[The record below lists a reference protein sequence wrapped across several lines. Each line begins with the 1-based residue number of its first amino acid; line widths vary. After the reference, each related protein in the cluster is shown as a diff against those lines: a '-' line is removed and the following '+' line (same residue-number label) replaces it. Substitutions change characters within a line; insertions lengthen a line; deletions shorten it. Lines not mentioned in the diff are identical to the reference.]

1 MKKKKKGEIMWKYLA
16 KQMSFFGLTS
26 LLSIKDEIKAAVCGG
41 NKKSKQQNNLGKQ
54 IKCFK
59 TQAEYPCD

>member
-1 MKKKKKGEIMWKYLA
+1 MWKYLA

-59 TQAEYPCD
+59 TQDEYPCD